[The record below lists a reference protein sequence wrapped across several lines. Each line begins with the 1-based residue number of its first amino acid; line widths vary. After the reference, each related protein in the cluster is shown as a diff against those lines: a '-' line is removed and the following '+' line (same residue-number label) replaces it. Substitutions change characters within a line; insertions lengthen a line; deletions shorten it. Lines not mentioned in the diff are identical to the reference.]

1 MRRTLIVLA
10 AGLGLALCLP
20 AVRAADKSGEG
31 ATCKTFG
38 TTVEFVDTPSEAA
51 RLALKEQKLVL
62 VLHVSGLFEDP
73 KLT

>member
-1 MRRTLIVLA
+1 V
-10 AGLGLALCLP
+10 GLAVGLP
-20 AVRAADKSGEG
+20 AARAADKGGEG

-38 TTVEFVDTPSEAA
+38 TSVEFVDTPSQAA
-51 RLALKEQKLVL
+51 RLAAKEHKLVL